1 MLTLATT
8 TPQVLGC
15 TPCECGVPGACL
27 QERLPSFLQF
37 IPYNLL
43 HIGTTVLI
51 PFFIVLVISSIARWT
66 LKQLLRNTN
75 MVIVNSIAVF
85 IGSLYV
91 WPFVFSYFQPN
102 VIAELLP
109 LIASVVS
116 ILLVYIV
123 FTVLDL
129 RKKKVSIL
137 RSIIGLLI
145 ILGII
150 SVATFAVRFAR
161 FSQYNQIV
169 TSKRQSV
176 EDVLKPLGLIE
187 RSNEVV
193 VLLKSKN
200 YSALGAYIHPSKKIN
215 ISFRDYGGVNFDK
228 DEFLSVVQNN
238 QLPQVNA
245 YKRVDDF
252 TITADELLNVVSE
265 LLNTNYEEGYYIDNH
280 NYAEEG
286 KQVSEY
292 SEADFLYKQGGKT
305 TTLTFTKDATT
316 STWYLSKINYFDWDY
331 PGY

>member
-1 MLTLATT
+1 MLTLAT

-37 IPYNLL
+37 IPYTLL
-43 HIGTTVLI
+43 HLGVTFLT
-51 PFFIVLVISSIARWT
+51 PFFIVLIVSMIARWA
-66 LKQLLRNTN
+66 LKQLWRKVSMTLINA
-75 MVIVNSIAVF
+75 IAVF
-85 IGSLYV
+85 IGSLFV
-91 WPFVFSYFQPN
+91 WPFIFSYFQPN
-102 VIAELLP
+102 VIAEVLP

-123 FTVLDL
+123 FTILGL
-129 RKKKVSIL
+129 RKEKISIL
-137 RSIIGLLI
+137 RSIIGLLV

-150 SVATFAVRFAR
+150 AAATFAVRFAR
-161 FSQYNQIV
+161 FSQYNQMV

-187 RSNEVV
+187 RSNDVV
-193 VLLKSKN
+193 ALLKSKN
-200 YSALGAYIHPSKKIN
+200 YSTLDTYIHPSKKIN
-215 ISFRDYGGVNFDK
+215 ISFRDYGGVNFNK

-252 TITADELLNVVSE
+252 TVTADELLNVVSE
-265 LLNTNYEEGYYIDNH
+265 LLNSNYEVDYYVDNH

-292 SEADFLYKQGGKT
+292 GEADFLYKQGGKT

-316 STWYLSKINYFDWDY
+316 NTWYLSKINYFDWDY